1 MSEQATN
8 LSRQRSWIAPM
19 LPRLPDEEHRAAT
32 PLELFFDLVF
42 VVAVAQAGIALH
54 HGLAEA
60 HIAQA
65 VVSYIVVFFAIWWA
79 WMNFTWFASAYDCN
93 DVPYRLATFVQL
105 AGAVIMAAGVQ
116 QAFKEGDF
124 TVAATGYVVM
134 RLAMVSQYVR
144 AGRSNPSRRTTAYR
158 YAVGVSVCQVGWVI
172 LLFFQG
178 MWWHPLVF
186 TALGILELL
195 VPVWGERAGPTTWHP
210 GHITERY
217 GLFTIIVLGESI
229 LATSLGIQS
238 ALDSGE
244 FNANLITI
252 IGGGLLIIF
261 SLWWMYFDWPMDG
274 LLTSLHK
281 AFIWGYGH
289 FFIFAAAAAVGAGLA
304 VEIDQALHHTE
315 IGPVGAGAAVA
326 VPVAIYLIALWALHV
341 GFQARNRLQ
350 MLLIPTVVFLVLLTP
365 LSGGQAALLTGL
377 LLVALLIIKLV
388 NRNRENTQVTDK

>member
-1 MSEQATN
+1 MSEQTTD
-8 LSRQRSWIAPM
+8 LSRQQSWIVPM
-19 LPRLPDEEHRAAT
+19 LPRLPDEEHRAST

-54 HGLAEA
+54 HGLVEA

-93 DVPYRLATFVQL
+93 DVPYRIATFVQL
-105 AGAVIMAAGVQ
+105 SGALILAAGVER
-116 QAFKEGDF
+116 AFNEGDF
-124 TVAATGYVVM
+124 AIVVAGYVVM
-134 RLAMVSQYVR
+134 RLALVTQYVR
-144 AGRSNPSRRTTAYR
+144 AGRSNPPRRATAYR
-158 YAVGVSVCQVGWVI
+158 YAVGVSVCQVGWVV

-178 MWWHPLVF
+178 MWWHPIVF
-186 TALGILELL
+186 IALGIVELL
-195 VPVWGERAGPTTWHP
+195 VPVWGEQAGPTTWHP
-210 GHITERY
+210 GHIVERY

-238 ALDSGE
+238 AIESGE
-244 FNANLITI
+244 FSAGLITI

-274 LLTSLHK
+274 LLTSLRK

-304 VEIDQALHHTE
+304 VGIDQALHHAE

-326 VPVAIYLIALWALHV
+326 VPVAIYLTVLWTLHV
-341 GFQARNRLQ
+341 GFQARSRLQ
-350 MLLIPTVVFLVLLTP
+350 MFLIPTVVFLVLLTP
-365 LSGGQAALLTGL
+365 LSGGRATLLTGL
-377 LLVALLIIKLV
+377 LLVALLVVKLV
-388 NRNRENTQVTDK
+388 SKYRENTQVTE